1 MLRELL
7 GLGMILET
15 KAFAKGRR
23 AYQDGLGE
31 DANPF
36 EASAAMRSDWAMGWR
51 AARRTA
57 AANTNRELAE
67 AHPGVSAF
75 ELGQAARA
83 QGLSGAANPYH
94 LGHPGHEAWRTG
106 WAAAKAS

>member
-15 KAFAKGRR
+15 KAFARGRR
-23 AYQDGLGE
+23 AFQEGLGE

-36 EASAAMRSDWAMGWR
+36 NGSATMRSDWAMGWR
-51 AARRTA
+51 EARRTA
-57 AANTNRELAE
+57 AANTNREIAE
-67 AHPGVSAF
+67 AQPGVSAF

-94 LGHPGHEAWRTG
+94 IGHPGHVAWRTG
-106 WAAAKAS
+106 WATAKAS